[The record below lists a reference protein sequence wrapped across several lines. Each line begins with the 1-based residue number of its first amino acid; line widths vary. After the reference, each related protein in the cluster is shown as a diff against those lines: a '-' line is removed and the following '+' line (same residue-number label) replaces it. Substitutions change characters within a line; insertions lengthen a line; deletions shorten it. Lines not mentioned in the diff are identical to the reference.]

1 MTPSDLPDLSH
12 EEILRYSRHL
22 VLPEIGMTGQKR
34 LKAARVLI
42 VGAGGLGSPAALY
55 LAGAGVGHIGIVDA
69 DTVSLSNLQ
78 RQVLHATSTLDRPKV
93 ESARDRMIDL
103 NPDIAVVPYNEAFTA
118 ESAERIALGYDL
130 IVDGTD
136 NFPTRYLI
144 NDVCL
149 RLGIPF
155 AYGAIFRMDGQAS
168 LFCTDA
174 GPCYRCVFPQPPQPE
189 TVMTCTEAGVLGV
202 VPGLIGLLQAT
213 EVVKWF
219 AELGTS
225 LAGRLLIYDAANMQF
240 EAISLSKNPECPVC
254 SLDPSDVTLIDYGGF
269 CGMPGGEAPVPVLP
283 EDATISPKE
292 LKAKLD
298 DGEAVIIVDV
308 RRPAEREIAHIKG
321 SLSIP
326 RDELERR
333 IGELDRES
341 EIVVVCRIGERSARA
356 VGLLRKA
363 GFIKARNLVGG
374 LMSWIDE
381 ADPALPKY

>member
-174 GPCYRCVFPQPPQPE
+174 GPCYRCVLPGRIRKPSPTFP
-189 TVMTCTEAGVLGV
+189 
-202 VPGLIGLLQAT
+202 
-213 EVVKWF
+213 
-219 AELGTS
+219 S
-225 LAGRLLIYDAANMQF
+225 LMR
-240 EAISLSKNPECPVC
+240 V
-254 SLDPSDVTLIDYGGF
+254 
-269 CGMPGGEAPVPVLP
+269 
-283 EDATISPKE
+283 
-292 LKAKLD
+292 
-298 DGEAVIIVDV
+298 
-308 RRPAEREIAHIKG
+308 
-321 SLSIP
+321 
-326 RDELERR
+326 
-333 IGELDRES
+333 
-341 EIVVVCRIGERSARA
+341 
-356 VGLLRKA
+356 
-363 GFIKARNLVGG
+363 
-374 LMSWIDE
+374 
-381 ADPALPKY
+381 